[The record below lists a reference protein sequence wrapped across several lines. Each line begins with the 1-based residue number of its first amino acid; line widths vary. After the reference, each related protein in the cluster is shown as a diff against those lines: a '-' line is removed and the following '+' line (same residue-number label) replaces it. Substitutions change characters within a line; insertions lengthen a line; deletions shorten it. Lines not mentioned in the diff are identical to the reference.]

1 MSHQVGLVSHLLA
14 GLAFLLMT
22 ISLLSGA
29 RRTVGRVALA
39 WASAVMVGWA
49 VLVMQALRIGPPY
62 SDFGQMAET
71 VRSAAWIAFLALMMA
86 PAWRRSG
93 GENSSRSIILVLSG
107 ILGLLLVV
115 DGADRFAVTTT
126 PLLDHA
132 AIAYVFL
139 MGRLAVA
146 IGGLLLTHN
155 LYVNTLPSDRWG
167 IRLLCIA
174 LAGLFGYD
182 LNLYTLQLLSGQPN
196 IDLFLVRGAVNALL
210 VPLFLVSMRRN
221 KALRLHISRQVVFHS
236 LSLGAVGLYLVAMS
250 LAAYGLKLVGGDWGL
265 LLQISFLFAMA
276 LLAVIVLFSGRF
288 RAWARVQIAKHF
300 FAYKYDYRQEWLKFI
315 GTVARADDGYGDL
328 QKRVVQAVCEIIDC
342 PGGALYTMSEDGVF
356 EMGARWNYRTVV
368 AGREAMDGPLA
379 EYLHTRR
386 RIVNLDEL
394 RARDGDYDGVPL
406 PSWAAADDRAWLVV
420 PLIHLDTLTGFIV
433 LERPLAVQRLNWE
446 DFDILRTVGKQV
458 ASYIAEANSQAALLE
473 ARKFD
478 EFNRRFAFIM
488 HDIKNL
494 VSQLSLVA
502 RNAERHADNPA
513 FRADMIKTLQS
524 SVGKLNDLLAR
535 LAQHNTARPDETP
548 AVDICRVV
556 TAVADQLRPRHPAIH
571 LHGIEGCG
579 DQAQVAADPGRLEQ
593 VFTHVL
599 QNAIDASAPDA
610 PIDID
615 IGCRDELLTI
625 SITDQGC
632 GMSATFIR
640 DGLFKPFQS
649 TKQGGFGIGA
659 YEAREIIRGFGGR
672 LEVSSRE
679 GEGSQFRIILPRLQA
694 AGTALAPRE
703 GVGA

>member
-1 MSHQVGLVSHLLA
+1 MSQHVGLVSHLFAFLAYALLTFGLLA
-14 GLAFLLMT
+14 GK
-22 ISLLSGA
+22 
-29 RRTVGRVALA
+29 RRTPGRLALA
-39 WASAVMVGWA
+39 GASAVMAGWA
-49 VLVMQALRIGPPY
+49 LLLVQALRSAAPY
-62 SDFGQMAET
+62 SDYVQMAET
-71 VRSAAWIAFLALMMA
+71 LRSAGWIGFIALMMA
-86 PAWRRSG
+86 PAWRRAGDES
-93 GENSSRSIILVLSG
+93 SSRAILVALSA
-107 ILGLLLVV
+107 ILGMLFLV
-115 DGADRFAVTTT
+115 DAADRLGSAAT
-126 PLLDHA
+126 PLLDNA
-132 AIAYVFL
+132 AIAYLFL

-155 LYVNTLPSDRWG
+155 LYVNTLPFDRWG

-174 LAGLFGYD
+174 MAGLFGYD
-182 LNLYTLQLLSGQPN
+182 LNLYTLQLLSGQLN
-196 IDLFLVRGAVNALL
+196 IDLFIVRGAVNALL

-221 KALRLHISRQVVFHS
+221 RALRLHISRQVVFHS

-250 LAAYGLKLVGGDWGL
+250 LAAYGLRLVGGDWGL
-265 LLQISFLFAMA
+265 LLQASFLFAMA

-315 GTVARADDGYGDL
+315 GTVARAEDGYGDL
-328 QKRVVQAVCEIIDC
+328 QMRVVQAVCEIIDC
-342 PGGALYTMSEDGVF
+342 PGGALYTPSDDGLF
-356 EMGARWNYRTVV
+356 EMSARWNYRTVV
-368 AGREAMDGPLA
+368 PGHEALDGPLA
-379 EYLHTRR
+379 DYLRSRR

-394 RARDGDYDGVPL
+394 RARGGDYDGVPL
-406 PSWAAADDRAWLVV
+406 PGWAAADERAWLIV
-420 PLIHLDTLTGFIV
+420 PLIHIETLTGFIV
-433 LERPLAVQRLNWE
+433 LERPLAAQQLNWE
-446 DFDILRTVGKQV
+446 DFDVLRTVGKQV

-502 RNAERHADNPA
+502 RNAERHADNPE
-513 FRADMIKTLQS
+513 FRADMVKTLQS

-548 AVDICRVV
+548 AVDVGQIVV
-556 TAVADQLRPRHPAIH
+556 AVAGQLRPRHAAIR
-571 LHGIEGCG
+571 LHGMDDHGG
-579 DQAQVAADPGRLEQ
+579 QARVAADPGRLEQ

-599 QNAIDASAPDA
+599 QNAIDASAADA

-615 IGCRDELLTI
+615 LACRGDQVTV
-625 SITDQGC
+625 SITDVGC
-632 GMSATFIR
+632 GMSANFIR

-679 GEGSQFRIILPRLQA
+679 GEGSQFRIILPLLQA
-694 AGTALAPRE
+694 GGTALAPDER
-703 GVGA
+703 VGA